1 MDIVKTNPDIPRNET
16 SADGA
21 LPFYESPSIRVYT
34 EEELLAQ
41 IGPAQLY
48 NGGGGMGFGD
58 MPYPM

>member
-1 MDIVKTNPDIPRNET
+1 MKKNPDIANHDSSAGLELPLYET
-16 SADGA
+16 
-21 LPFYESPSIRVYT
+21 PSIRVYT

-48 NGGGGMGFGD
+48 HGGGGMGFGD